1 MSWEYEVNEHY
12 ERGYGDGWFAAMRQL
27 KGLPHYG
34 STRAE
39 KMQRD
44 YPIEPSPKKKR
55 RKKSAW
61 QKYVAN
67 KRNQIKYKSGKRKGM
82 LNLKAMG
89 VQYRKKKRR

>member
-1 MSWEYEVNEHY
+1 MRIGTFSEHP
-12 ERGYGDGWFAAMRQL
+12 ERHLNPAYREQ
-27 KGLPHYG
+27 
-34 STRAE
+34 
-39 KMQRD
+39 
-44 YPIEPSPKKKR
+44 PKKT

-82 LNLKAMG
+82 LNLRAMG